1 MALIETHT
9 VDGEG
14 LQFLQGSNPTSSVKG
29 SLRANSTLTATR
41 TWTLPDKD
49 GTLAVQDI
57 QYVAKGTP
65 ETRTST
71 TTLANDSTLVL
82 NVVAG
87 QTYYL
92 DIRIIWGGTGGI
104 KWGLVGGTG
113 AGELVA
119 PSLATSFLELTA
131 GNMPLDNSAGNAN
144 IIFRTGVLKATT
156 TGTIVFQWAQN
167 SSDPAGTTLNAS
179 TAIELRKVS

>member
-1 MALIETHT
+1 MALLTQHT

-14 LQFLQGSNPTSSVKG
+14 LEFQQGSDPNSSVRG
-29 SLRANSTLTATR
+29 RLRSATTLTGSR
-41 TWTLPDKD
+41 VWELPDKS
-49 GTLAVQDI
+49 GVIAVQDI

-71 TTLANDSTLVL
+71 TTLANDTTLVL

-87 QTYYL
+87 QTYYG

-113 AGELVA
+113 AGEIVA
-119 PSLATSFLELTA
+119 PSLATSFTELTA

-144 IIFRTGVLKATT
+144 IIFRTFTLKATT